1 MVCSAGRLDI
11 KTPVQNRFWFAACHP
26 ANRHEWTTAS
36 CVCLSWK
43 HVSINYTLEET
54 ETNKTIFVHLLDVE
68 HKGVEEVL
76 RLFRHGLC
84 VVLHPS
90 IRGQYHRRV
99 STDTG
104 KAHQITQMRKSSNKR
119 CEVMVLEYNITGKK

>member
-1 MVCSAGRLDI
+1 MDHSQL
-11 KTPVQNRFWFAACHP
+11 
-26 ANRHEWTTAS
+26 
-36 CVCLSWK
+36 CVFELET

-76 RLFRHGLC
+76 MRLLRHGLC

-119 CEVMVLEYNITGKK
+119 CDVIVLEYDITGKKNNTKSRAILL